1 MPVADPPLAARR
13 QRGMTV
19 IEVLVATLIVSLGVA
34 GALSVHGRAFVGS
47 DSAGYRTQ
55 ASWLATNL
63 IERARANVDDDYT
76 IAIGSATGGSGQA
89 GRDLRTWKSQLARA
103 LPAGDG
109 SVTVTDVVDPVTGV
123 AVRSLRVTVRWDD
136 RRASGDRATLGD
148 PVYRYVSAE
157 TYLPAP

>member
-1 MPVADPPLAARR
+1 MRAADRPCVASR

-19 IEVLVATLIVSLGVA
+19 IEVLIATLIVSLGVA
-34 GALSVHGRAFVGS
+34 GALSVHGRAFIGS

-55 ASWLATNL
+55 ASWLASNL

-76 IAIGSATGGSGQA
+76 IAIGSPTGGSGQA
-89 GRDLRTWKSQLARA
+89 GRDLATWKTQLARA

-109 SVTVTDVVDPVTGV
+109 SVTVTTVVDPGTGV
-123 AVRSLRVTVRWDD
+123 SVRSVRVTVRWDD

-148 PVYRYVSAE
+148 PVYRYVAAE

>member
-1 MPVADPPLAARR
+1 MRPADRTTLACR

-19 IEVLVATLIVSLGVA
+19 IEVLIATLIVSLGVA

-76 IAIGSATGGSGQA
+76 IAIGAASAGSGQA
-89 GRDLRTWKSQLARA
+89 ARDLSTWKTQLARA

-109 SVTVTDVVDPVTGV
+109 SVTVANVNDPVTGV
-123 AVRSLRVTVRWDD
+123 VVRSVRVTVRWDD

-148 PVYRYVSAE
+148 PVFRYVTAE